1 MMLVRFSTDFDR
13 QFQERLTNRQKI
25 QVLDT
30 IDLFTGEPLH
40 KDLRNH
46 VLKGEWIGY
55 RSISIGGDLRLHFK
69 MIDDETAY
77 FVAIGNHNQLYK

>member
-1 MMLVRFSTDFDR
+1 MLVRFSTDFDR
-13 QFQERLTNRQKI
+13 QFQDRLTNRQKI

-30 IDLFTGEPLH
+30 IELFTEEPLH

-46 VLKGEWIGY
+46 TLKGEWAGY

-69 MIDDETAY
+69 IIDEQTAY
-77 FVAIGNHNQLYK
+77 FVAVGTHSQLYK

>member
-1 MMLVRFSTDFDR
+1 MLVRFSADFDR
-13 QFQERLTNRQKI
+13 HFQDRLTNRQKI

-30 IDLFTGEPLH
+30 IDLFTVEPLH

-46 VLKGEWIGY
+46 ALKGEWAGY

-69 MIDDETAY
+69 LTDEQTAY
-77 FVAIGNHNQLYK
+77 FVAAGSHSQLYK